1 MIKCKCY
8 EEHEANVF
16 NPVLNNYTTTTVGI
30 CNGTKERERCCCG
43 GKESKCDFYDYIRK
57 RASLEQAEMF
67 KSSALYVFEDDSFP
81 KVEVVD
87 LSVNALIKAL
97 FERSDKEKQPFPW
110 WIIEEIYEWKDK
122 KYKGE

>member
-1 MIKCKCY
+1 MKVCECY
-8 EEHEANVF
+8 RTRFKGATDATQG
-16 NPVLNNYTTTTVGI
+16 YCI
-30 CNGTKERERCCCG
+30 GTKECEDCSCG
-43 GKESKCDFYDYIRK
+43 GNELKCNFYDYIRE
-57 RASLEQAEMF
+57 RASLEQAD
-67 KSSALYVFEDDSFP
+67 SALYTLEDDSSP

>member
-1 MIKCKCY
+1 MKTCSY
-8 EEHEANVF
+8 YRTRF
-16 NPVLNNYTTTTVGI
+16 NGAENAAQGHCI
-30 CNGTKERERCCCG
+30 ATKDCEYCSCG
-43 GKESKCDFYDYIRK
+43 GNELKCNFYDYIRE
-57 RASLEQAEMF
+57 RANLEQAEMF
-67 KSSALYVFEDDSFP
+67 KSSALYTFENVSP

-87 LSVNALIKAL
+87 LSLSVNALIKAL

>member
-1 MIKCKCY
+1 MKTCSCY
-8 EEHEANVF
+8 RTRFKGAGNV
-16 NPVLNNYTTTTVGI
+16 VQGYCI
-30 CNGTKERERCCCG
+30 GTKECEDCSCG
-43 GKESKCDFYDYIRK
+43 GNELKCDFYDYK
-57 RASLEQAEMF
+57 RERACLEQIEKF
-67 KSSALYVFEDDSFP
+67 NPSALHTFEDDFSP

-97 FERSDKEKQPFPW
+97 FERSSKEKQPFPW